1 MKDNMEKFR
10 EISDIV
16 LKDIYASDEL
26 KRKTLEKCTHKSFF
40 KINPAILSTAAAVL
54 IIAFG
59 LGNYFFHNQNI
70 AVNNQTI
77 NEYKDSVNNNSSQPP
92 LIIAENKPNAENKSS
107 LKTIDSATDTKNKD
121 TAVKSSN
128 SVADSAGSTSQ
139 NEIANSQPIPTSSN
153 QEQAL
158 AAITKP
164 LDLQD
169 AEKYF
174 GSNILTPKYIPEGL
188 SLKSISIP
196 NVKFK
201 CIKLSYSSRT
211 AYFEIIQNKNLF
223 ELSSTKIISIGNNKT
238 YVSYTKDE
246 NSNIKTT
253 TITWI
258 MNNIQYSVSGNL
270 PESFLINIAKY
281 LN

>member
-26 KRKTLEKCTHKSFF
+26 KRKTLEKCTHKSFS
-40 KINPAILSTAAAVL
+40 KINPAMISTAAAVL

-59 LGNYFFHNQNI
+59 LGNYFFHNHNI
-70 AVNNQTI
+70 AVNNQAKI
-77 NEYKDSVNNNSSQPP
+77 EYKDSVNNNSSQPP
-92 LIIAENKPNAENKSS
+92 LVIAENKPNAEDKSS
-107 LKTIDSATDTKNKD
+107 IKTIDSITDTKKKD
-121 TAVKSSN
+121 TSVKSSN
-128 SVADSAGSTSQ
+128 NVASSSDSTSQ
-139 NEIANSQPIPTSSN
+139 NEIANSQPITTSSN

-158 AAITKP
+158 AATTKP
-164 LDLQD
+164 LDLPE

-174 GSNILTPKYIPEGL
+174 GSSILIPKYIPEGL

-196 NVKFK
+196 NDKIK
-201 CIKLSYSSRT
+201 CIKLSYISRT
-211 AYFEIIQNKNLF
+211 AYFEILQNKNLS
-223 ELSSTKIISIGNNKT
+223 ELKGTKIISIGNNKA
-238 YVSYTKDE
+238 YVSYIKDE

-253 TITWI
+253 TITWK
-258 MNNIQYSVSGNL
+258 MNSIQYYLTGNL